1 MKNYF
6 LIFLFFIT
14 LNEIHGSSFSLDKYE
29 IDIESNFLGEEIVI
43 FGEKSP
49 EHNLI
54 IILEGGGKTVRL
66 NEKIKKKILWIN
78 KSTKYESIP
87 NFFAIFSLPKKSLNE
102 LFLITK
108 IKKNHYLISDS
119 SQKLFKLRKALEQK
133 SLYFEKPLIET
144 DENLFFSRF
153 KIPDNINSGL
163 INIYFYKILDNK
175 VISLTKKTLRIKKRG
190 FIQKIELLLYNNSIF
205 YVLIL
210 VLFAIL
216 FSLIS
221 NYTLRKR

>member
-144 DENLFFSRF
+144 GENLFFSRF